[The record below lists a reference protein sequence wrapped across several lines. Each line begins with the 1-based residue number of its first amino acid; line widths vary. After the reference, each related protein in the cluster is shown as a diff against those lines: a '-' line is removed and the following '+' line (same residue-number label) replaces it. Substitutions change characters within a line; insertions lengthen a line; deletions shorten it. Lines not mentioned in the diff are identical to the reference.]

1 MKPAAIC
8 ALLLASCLAA
18 YAQDDA
24 TISVNVR
31 LVNVFV
37 TVTDDHGAP
46 VAGLKQENFSLKED
60 DNAQKISVFDK
71 ESELPLSIVLGIDTS
86 LSTRKDLPLELTSA
100 RRFVKAILRP
110 IDGLSLYQFSEIVN
124 ELTPFTSDQK
134 RIDRAIGGI
143 QHGAATALY
152 DALYLGSQA
161 LEKRQGRKVMV
172 FITDG
177 GDTVSTTS
185 YKEALRE
192 AQQAEAIVY
201 SIIIV
206 PIEASAGR
214 DTGGEHALIQIS
226 EDTGGRYFYATSE
239 ASLDEAF
246 KQISDELRTQY
257 LLAYYPSRK
266 LADSNFRR
274 IEVVL
279 ENPPQGLLKPR
290 HRTGYYTSN
299 SH

>member
-8 ALLLASCLAA
+8 SFLLAACLAG
-18 YAQDDA
+18 YAQDDP

-31 LVNVFV
+31 LVNFFG
-37 TVTDDHGAP
+37 TVTDNHRAP
-46 VAGLKQENFSLKED
+46 VAGLKQENFTLKED
-60 DNAQKISVFDK
+60 GLAQKISIFDK

-86 LSTRKDLPLELTSA
+86 LSTRKDLPLELASA

-110 IDGLSLYQFSEIVN
+110 VDGLSLYQFSEIVS

-134 RIDRAIGGI
+134 RIDRAITGI

-152 DALYLGSQA
+152 DAVYLGSQA

-177 GDTVSTTS
+177 GDTVSTTT

-214 DTGGEHALIQIS
+214 DTGGAPALIRS
-226 EDTGGRYFYATSE
+226 EE
-239 ASLDEAF
+239 
-246 KQISDELRTQY
+246 
-257 LLAYYPSRK
+257 
-266 LADSNFRR
+266 
-274 IEVVL
+274 
-279 ENPPQGLLKPR
+279 
-290 HRTGYYTSN
+290 
-299 SH
+299 

>member
-86 LSTRKDLPLELTSA
+86 LSTRKDLPLERTSA

-134 RIDRAIGGI
+134 RIDRERGE
-143 QHGAATALY
+143 LV
-152 DALYLGSQA
+152 DDL
-161 LEKRQGRKVMV
+161 
-172 FITDG
+172 
-177 GDTVSTTS
+177 
-185 YKEALRE
+185 
-192 AQQAEAIVY
+192 AE
-201 SIIIV
+201 
-206 PIEASAGR
+206 
-214 DTGGEHALIQIS
+214 
-226 EDTGGRYFYATSE
+226 
-239 ASLDEAF
+239 
-246 KQISDELRTQY
+246 
-257 LLAYYPSRK
+257 
-266 LADSNFRR
+266 
-274 IEVVL
+274 
-279 ENPPQGLLKPR
+279 
-290 HRTGYYTSN
+290 
-299 SH
+299 